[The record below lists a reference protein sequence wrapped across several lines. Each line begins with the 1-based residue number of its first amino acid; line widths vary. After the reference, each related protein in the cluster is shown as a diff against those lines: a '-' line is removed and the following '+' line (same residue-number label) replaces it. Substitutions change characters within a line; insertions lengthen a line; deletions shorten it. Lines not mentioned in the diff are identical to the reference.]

1 MTALHRG
8 SRIGGAACRGA
19 SRRPSEALQLR
30 TGIAG
35 LVLVLLFAFACSST
49 RPPAATGEGGV
60 SGPALGE
67 FTVTSPGGAR
77 GTVTPTVCLA
87 GDRELFLGA
96 DLVDGSAGLI
106 VRLVV
111 DPLEGPIL
119 RVFDR
124 AAPFERSVLFFREGC
139 ASFELSLEETGWTI
153 NDLPVRRLELA
164 IDCESEE
171 GAAIAGRAAAE
182 HCN

>member
-1 MTALHRG
+1 MDAPAPALG
-8 SRIGGAACRGA
+8 LSGTGMSA
-19 SRRPSEALQLR
+19 RRSGKARRR
-30 TGIAG
+30 TDLLG
-35 LVLVLLFAFACSST
+35 LAFVLLFALGCFST
-49 RPPAATGEGGV
+49 RPPAATGEGGGV
-60 SGPALGE
+60 SGPPLGE

-77 GTVTPTVCLA
+77 GTVTPTACLA

-96 DLVDGSAGLI
+96 DLVDERSGLV

-124 AAPFERSVLFFREGC
+124 AAPFERTVLLFREEC
-139 ASFELSLEETGWTI
+139 ESFELSFDETGWEI
-153 NDLPVRRLELA
+153 NEIPVRRLELA
-164 IDCESEE
+164 IDCASEE
-171 GAAIAGRAAAE
+171 GAAIAGRATAE

>member
-1 MTALHRG
+1 MILVRCGALVV
-8 SRIGGAACRGA
+8 AALTVCGC
-19 SRRPSEALQLR
+19 
-30 TGIAG
+30 
-35 LVLVLLFAFACSST
+35 FST
-49 RPPAATGEGGV
+49 RPPASSGEGGGA
-60 SGPALGE
+60 SGPPLGE

-96 DLVDGSAGLI
+96 DLLDERSGLV

-124 AAPFERSVLFFREGC
+124 AAPFERTVLLFREEC
-139 ASFELSLEETGWTI
+139 TSFELSLEETGWTI

-171 GAAIAGRAAAE
+171 GAAIAGRASAE